1 MPMHRLTSIY
11 TGYTDLVAAKDAA
24 LLLSAVA
31 PPFTAEVATNGISA
45 RASFGSQTK
54 FYRGCH

>member
-1 MPMHRLTSIY
+1 MPMHRLTSI
-11 TGYTDLVAAKDAA
+11 YTDLVAAKDAA
-24 LLLSAVA
+24 LFMSAVI

>member
-11 TGYTDLVAAKDAA
+11 ADLVAAKDAA
-24 LLLSAVA
+24 LFMSAVI
-31 PPFTAEVATNGISA
+31 PPFTAEVATNDISA